1 MYAVAVGTVGIL
13 VALFLFFPPGT
24 AVVTA
29 LSIFAIEV
37 MTVPFVVLGGTSH
50 DSNREQWRTAH
61 GPHASSSPRSAIPL

>member
-37 MTVPFVVLGGTSH
+37 MTVPFVVLGGI
-50 DSNREQWRTAH
+50 RIGAPQR
-61 GPHASSSPRSAIPL
+61 PPRFACPGVPRALCPS